1 MTGTPLGRDLAV
13 KGRSRL
19 CRCAKRRLE
28 GESRPARTRTEAGR
42 SIRTLTAAARPA
54 PMERAPRIPIP
65 PGQRPITPPAPR
77 PMPGIPPI
85 TRRSRCRITR
95 HPAATD
101 ARRRPVLSSARLLV
115 WPPVRLLPA
124 QRPRPPLPTRHCRP
138 DAPIDPFDT
147 NTTAGVCGS
156 LLHMALT
163 ACITFRAH
171 NSSGAGVDA
180 GFVVHQ

>member
-54 PMERAPRIPIP
+54 PMDKAPRIPIP
-65 PGQRPITPPAPR
+65 PGQRPITHPAPR

-85 TRRSRCRITR
+85 TRRCRGAALLGIRLQRMRGGGRCY
-95 HPAATD
+95 
-101 ARRRPVLSSARLLV
+101 RRRDRRYGRRCGCCPRSG
-115 WPPVRLLPA
+115 PA
-124 QRPRPPLPTRHCRP
+124 HCLRGVAGCVYRPFRHKY
-138 DAPIDPFDT
+138 D
-147 NTTAGVCGS
+147 CGG
-156 LLHMALT
+156 LWL
-163 ACITFRAH
+163 CITFRAH
-171 NSSGAGVDA
+171 NRSGAGVDA